1 MAAHVIFMREEPYHD
16 LEAIAEYTKLAVAG
30 MVDSKANPL
39 VANGTIEAFEGAAP
53 DGVVM
58 IAFPSMKEA
67 RAWYHSPG
75 YQAAIPF
82 CQKGSNYRVFL
93 VQGR

>member
-1 MAAHVIFMREEPYHD
+1 VTAYVMFIREEPYHD

-30 MVDSKANPL
+30 MAGSKANPL
-39 VANGTIEAFEGAAP
+39 VANGAIEALEGEAP

-58 IAFPSMKEA
+58 VAFPTMEDA
-67 RAWYHSPG
+67 RAWYHGPG

-82 CQKGSNYRVFL
+82 RKKGSNYRVFL

>member
-1 MAAHVIFMREEPYHD
+1 MTAYVMFIREEPYHD
-16 LEAIAEYTKLAVAG
+16 LEAMAEYTKLAVAG
-30 MVDSKANPL
+30 MAGSQATPL
-39 VANGTIEAFEGAAP
+39 TVNGAIEAFEGAAP

-58 IAFPSMKEA
+58 LAFPSMEEA

-82 CQKGSNYRVFL
+82 RQKGSNYRVFL